1 MGLGLPA
8 GEYSA
13 PSRSLINYLKQGG
26 ISMRKKGLIVLTF
39 SLAVCLVIFAGG
51 SKVATAVELRFAHFA
66 ADGHP
71 GDLAAEMFGKAVEQ
85 RTGGKVKVTIYP
97 ANELGSPPEQLEQIK
112 VGAIDMGLPTQGAL
126 DKYSKRFGVV
136 MLPFVYDDY
145 AHAYR
150 VLDGPFMA
158 WAGPDIEKQGMV
170 HLSNWEWG
178 FRNITNNKRA
188 INSPDDMKG
197 LKMRVPPEIQLQAT
211 MEALG
216 AVTTKIAFP
225 ELYMSLKQGVADGQ
239 DNPLSVIYHFKIYEV
254 QKYLAITRHVYNSMV
269 HVISKATWDKLSAD
283 QQKIVKEESIKAGD
297 FMRQTLQKE
306 DETLLQKLKDAGM
319 VVTTPD
325 VSKFR
330 SLMKPAWDRIAGY
343 SGKENVEAFLKMVD
357 SVR

>member
-1 MGLGLPA
+1 MKRTSLFILVLFLVAGL
-8 GEYSA
+8 
-13 PSRSLINYLKQGG
+13 
-26 ISMRKKGLIVLTF
+26 V
-39 SLAVCLVIFAGG
+39 VFAGSLEG
-51 SKVATAVELRFAHFA
+51 AKATASTELRFAHFA

-71 GDLAAEMFGKAVEQ
+71 GDVAAEMFAKAVQ
-85 RTGGKVKVTIYP
+85 KRTGGKIKVTVYP

-112 VGAIDMGLPTQGAL
+112 LGAIDMGLPTQGQL

-136 MLPFVYDDY
+136 MLPFVYNDY

-158 WAGPDIEKQGMV
+158 WAGPDIQKQGMV

-178 FRNITNNKRA
+178 FRNITNNVRA

-239 DNPLSVIYHFKIYEV
+239 DNPLSVIYHFKLYEV

-269 HVISKATWDKLSAD
+269 HVISKATWDKLTPE
-283 QQKIVKEESIKAGD
+283 QQRIIREESKKAGD
-297 FMRQTLQKE
+297 SMRKTLQKE

-319 VVTTPD
+319 VVTHPD
-325 VSKFR
+325 AAKFR
-330 SLMKPAWDRIAGY
+330 ALMKPAWDRIAGY
-343 SGKENVEAFLKMVD
+343 SGKENVEEFLKMVD

>member
-1 MGLGLPA
+1 
-8 GEYSA
+8 
-13 PSRSLINYLKQGG
+13 
-26 ISMRKKGLIVLTF
+26 MRKKSIFLMIF
-39 SLAVCLVIFAGG
+39 SLALCLSVLVAGP
-51 SKVATAVELRFAHFA
+51 ATVSAVELRFAHFA

-71 GDLAAEMFGKAVEQ
+71 GDLAAKMFGKAVEQ
-85 RTGGKVKVTIYP
+85 RTNGEVKVTVYP
-97 ANELGSPPEQLEQIK
+97 ANQLGSPPEQLEQVK
-112 VGAIDMGLPTQGAL
+112 LGAIDMALPTQGQL

-136 MLPFVYDDY
+136 MLPFIYDSY

-178 FRNITNNKRA
+178 FRNITNNRRA

-225 ELYMSLKQGVADGQ
+225 ELYMSLKQGVTDGQ
-239 DNPLSVIYHFKIYEV
+239 DNPLSVIYHFKLYEV
-254 QKYLAITRHVYNSMV
+254 QKYLAISHHVYNSMV
-269 HVISKATWDKLSAD
+269 HVVSKTTWDSLTPE
-283 QQKIVKEESIKAGD
+283 QQKIVKEESKKAGD
-297 FMRQTLQKE
+297 YMRETLQKE
-306 DETLLQKLKDAGM
+306 DETLLQKLKDTGM

-325 VSKFR
+325 VAQFR
-330 SLMKPAWDRIAGY
+330 ALMQPAYDRIAEY
-343 SGKENVEAFLKMVD
+343 SGKENVEEFLKMVD

>member
-1 MGLGLPA
+1 MRRISFFGLV
-8 GEYSA
+8 
-13 PSRSLINYLKQGG
+13 
-26 ISMRKKGLIVLTF
+26 ISLTF
-39 SLAVCLVIFAGG
+39 CLLISTGG
-51 SKVATAVELRFAHFA
+51 QAFSIELKFAHFA
-66 ADGHP
+66 AKGHP
-71 GDLAAEMFGKAVEQ
+71 GDLAAEMFAKAVEEG
-85 RTGGKVKVTIYP
+85 TGGKVTVTVYP

-112 VGAIDMGLPTQGAL
+112 VGAIDMGLPTQGQL

-136 MLPFVYDDY
+136 MLPFVYDNAD
-145 AHAYR
+145 HAYR

-178 FRNITNNKRA
+178 FRNITNNRRA
-188 INSPDDMKG
+188 INSPGDMKG

-254 QKYLAITRHVYNSMV
+254 QKYLALTRHVYNSMV
-269 HVISKATWDKLSAD
+269 HVVSKSTWNRLTPD
-283 QQKIVKEESIKAGD
+283 QQKIVREESKKAGD
-297 FMRQTLQKE
+297 FMRQTLKKE
-306 DETLLQKLKDAGM
+306 DETLLAKLKEAGM

-325 VSKFR
+325 PSQFR
-330 SLMKPAWDRIAGY
+330 TLMQPAWDRIAGY
-343 SGKENVEAFLKMVD
+343 SGKQNVEEFLKMVD

>member
-1 MGLGLPA
+1 
-8 GEYSA
+8 
-13 PSRSLINYLKQGG
+13 
-26 ISMRKKGLIVLTF
+26 MRKMKLFFLVFLAMGLIVFT
-39 SLAVCLVIFAGG
+39 GG
-51 SKVATAVELRFAHFA
+51 PQGVNSASGIELRFAHFA

-71 GDLAAEMFGKAVEQ
+71 GDLAAEMFAKAVEQ
-85 RTGGKVKVTIYP
+85 RTGGKVKVTVYP

-112 VGAIDMGLPTQGAL
+112 LGAIDMGLPTQGQL
-126 DKYSKRFGVV
+126 DKYSKKFGVV
-136 MLPFVYDDY
+136 MLPFVYDSYD
-145 AHAYR
+145 HAYR

-158 WAGPDIEKQGMV
+158 WAKPEIEKQGMV

-239 DNPLSVIYHFKIYEV
+239 DNPLSVIYHFKLYEA

-269 HVISKATWDKLSAD
+269 HVISKTTWNKLTPD
-283 QQKIVKEESIKAGD
+283 QQAIVREESKKAGD
-297 FMRQTLQKE
+297 FMRETLQKE
-306 DETLLQKLKDAGM
+306 DETLLQKLKDSGM
-319 VVTTPD
+319 VVTTPN
-325 VSKFR
+325 VAEFR
-330 SLMKPAWDRIAGY
+330 ALMKPAWDRIAGY
-343 SGKENVEAFLKMVD
+343 SGEQNVSEFLKMVD

>member
-1 MGLGLPA
+1 MFFHSSGREIIEPLRKMKEEP
-8 GEYSA
+8 
-13 PSRSLINYLKQGG
+13 Q
-26 ISMRKKGLIVLTF
+26 MRRMNLLCLIVFMAITLLLF
-39 SLAVCLVIFAGG
+39 GG
-51 SKVATAVELRFAHFA
+51 GAKGVKSASAIELRFAHFA

-71 GDLAAEMFGKAVEQ
+71 GDLAAEMFAKAVQ
-85 RTGGKVKVTIYP
+85 DRTGGKVTVTVYP
-97 ANELGSPPEQLEQIK
+97 ANELGSPPEQLEQVK
-112 VGAIDMGLPTQGAL
+112 LGAIDMGLPTQGAL

-136 MLPFVYDDY
+136 MLPFVYDNS

-150 VLDGPFMA
+150 VLDGPFMS
-158 WAGPDIEKQGMV
+158 WAGPDIEKQGMI

-239 DNPLSVIYHFKIYEV
+239 DNPLSVIYHFKLYEV
-254 QKYLAITRHVYNSMV
+254 QKYLAVTRHVYNSMV
-269 HVISKATWDKLSAD
+269 HVISKATWNKLTPE
-283 QQKIVKEESIKAGD
+283 QQKIVREESKKAGN
-297 FMRQTLQKE
+297 FMRKTLQKE
-306 DETLLQKLKDAGM
+306 DESLLKKLKDAGM
-319 VVTTPD
+319 VITTPD

-330 SLMKPAWDRIAGY
+330 ALMKPAWDRIAGY
-343 SGKENVEAFLKMVD
+343 SGKQNVTEFLQMVD

>member
-1 MGLGLPA
+1 MRRRNLFLVVLFLAIGLLLFSGQS
-8 GEYSA
+8 GINSA
-13 PSRSLINYLKQGG
+13 SAI
-26 ISMRKKGLIVLTF
+26 
-39 SLAVCLVIFAGG
+39 
-51 SKVATAVELRFAHFA
+51 ELRFAHFA

-71 GDLAAEMFGKAVEQ
+71 GDLAAEMFAKAVEQ
-85 RTGGKVKVTIYP
+85 RTGGKVKVTVYP

-112 VGAIDMGLPTQGAL
+112 LGAVDMGLPTQGAL

-158 WAGPDIEKQGMV
+158 WAQADIDKQGMV
-170 HLSNWEWG
+170 LLSNWEWG
-178 FRNITNNKRA
+178 FRNITNNKRP

-254 QKYLAITRHVYNSMV
+254 QKNLAITRHVYNSMV
-269 HVISKATWDKLSAD
+269 HVISKATWDKLTPE
-283 QQKIVKEESIKAGD
+283 QQSIVREESKKAGD
-297 FMRQTLQKE
+297 FMRITLQKE
-306 DETLLQKLKDAGM
+306 DESLLQKLKDSGM
-319 VVTTPD
+319 AITTPD
-325 VSKFR
+325 IAPFR
-330 SLMKPAWDRIAGY
+330 ALMKPAWDRIADY
-343 SGKENVEAFLKMVD
+343 SGKQNVAEFLKMVD

>member
-1 MGLGLPA
+1 MKNRNVGKEELHMARKNLFGMVLFLAIGLLIFSGQQ
-8 GEYSA
+8 GINSA
-13 PSRSLINYLKQGG
+13 
-26 ISMRKKGLIVLTF
+26 
-39 SLAVCLVIFAGG
+39 A
-51 SKVATAVELRFAHFA
+51 AVELRFAHFA

-71 GDLAAEMFGKAVEQ
+71 GDLAAEMFAKAVEE
-85 RTGGKVKVTIYP
+85 RTGGQVKVTVYP
-97 ANELGSPPEQLEQIK
+97 ANELGSPPEQLKQIK
-112 VGAIDMGLPTQGAL
+112 LGAIDMGLPTQGQL
-126 DKYSKRFGVV
+126 DKYSKKFGVV
-136 MLPFVYDDY
+136 MLPFVYDSYD
-145 AHAYR
+145 HAYR

-158 WAGPDIEKQGMV
+158 WAKPEIEKQGMV

-197 LKMRVPPEIQLQAT
+197 FKMRVPPEIQRQAT

-239 DNPLSVIYHFKIYEV
+239 DNPLSVIYHFKLYEA

-269 HVISKATWDKLSAD
+269 HVISKTTWNKLTPD
-283 QQKIVKEESIKAGD
+283 QQAIVREESKKAGD
-297 FMRQTLQKE
+297 FMRETLQKE
-306 DETLLQKLKDAGM
+306 DETLLQKLKDSGM

-325 VSKFR
+325 VAGFR
-330 SLMKPAWDRIAGY
+330 ALMKPAWDRIAGY
-343 SGKENVEAFLKMVD
+343 SGKQNVSEFLKMVD

>member
-1 MGLGLPA
+1 MCRKNLFLVVLFLAMGLLIIG
-8 GEYSA
+8 GQQGINSA
-13 PSRSLINYLKQGG
+13 S
-26 ISMRKKGLIVLTF
+26 
-39 SLAVCLVIFAGG
+39 
-51 SKVATAVELRFAHFA
+51 AVELRFAHFA

-71 GDLAAEMFGKAVEQ
+71 GDLAAEMFAKGVEQ
-85 RTGGKVKVTIYP
+85 RTGGQVKVTVYP

-112 VGAIDMGLPTQGAL
+112 LGAIDMGLPTQGQL
-126 DKYSKRFGVV
+126 DKYSKKFGVV
-136 MLPFVYDDY
+136 MLPFVFDNSE
-145 AHAYR
+145 HAYR

-158 WAGPDIEKQGMV
+158 WAQPETEKQGMV
-170 HLSNWEWG
+170 LLSNWEWG

-188 INSPDDMKG
+188 INSPADMKG

-269 HVISKATWDKLSAD
+269 HVISKATWEKLTKE
-283 QQKIVKEESIKAGD
+283 QQAILREESQKAGQ
-297 FMRQTLQKE
+297 FMRTALQKE
-306 DETLLQKLKDAGM
+306 DESLLQKLKNSGM
-319 VVTTPD
+319 VITTPD
-325 VSKFR
+325 GAQFR
-330 SLMKPAWDRIAGY
+330 ALMQPAYDRIAEY
-343 SGKENVEAFLKMVD
+343 SGKQNVAEFLEMVD

>member
-1 MGLGLPA
+1 MPKKNLFLVVLLLAMGLFIFSGQQ
-8 GEYSA
+8 GMNSA
-13 PSRSLINYLKQGG
+13 SAI
-26 ISMRKKGLIVLTF
+26 
-39 SLAVCLVIFAGG
+39 
-51 SKVATAVELRFAHFA
+51 ELRFAHFA

-71 GDLAAEMFGKAVEQ
+71 GDIAAEMFAEAVEQ
-85 RTGGKVKVTIYP
+85 RTGGEIKVTVYP

-112 VGAIDMGLPTQGAL
+112 LGAVDMGLPTQGQL
-126 DKYSKRFGVV
+126 DKYSKKFGVV

-150 VLDGPFMA
+150 VLDGPFMS
-158 WAGPDIEKQGMV
+158 WAEAEIEKQGMV
-170 HLSNWEWG
+170 LLSNWEWG

-188 INSPDDMKG
+188 ISSPDDMKG

-254 QKYLAITRHVYNSMV
+254 QKYLAITHHVYNSMV
-269 HVISKATWDKLSAD
+269 HVISKATWDKLTPE
-283 QQKIVKEESIKAGD
+283 QQKIVREESKKAGD
-297 FMRQTLQKE
+297 YMRITLQKE
-306 DETLLQKLKDAGM
+306 DDSLLQKLKNSGM
-319 VVTTPD
+319 VITNPNVAP
-325 VSKFR
+325 FR
-330 SLMKPAWDRIAGY
+330 ALMKPAYDRIAEY
-343 SGKENVEAFLKMVD
+343 SGRQNVTEFLEMVE

>member
-1 MGLGLPA
+1 
-8 GEYSA
+8 
-13 PSRSLINYLKQGG
+13 
-26 ISMRKKGLIVLTF
+26 
-39 SLAVCLVIFAGG
+39 
-51 SKVATAVELRFAHFA
+51 
-66 ADGHP
+66 
-71 GDLAAEMFGKAVEQ
+71 
-85 RTGGKVKVTIYP
+85 
-97 ANELGSPPEQLEQIK
+97 
-112 VGAIDMGLPTQGAL
+112 MGLPTQGAL

-136 MLPFVYDDY
+136 MLPFVYDDA

-150 VLDGPFMA
+150 VLDGPFMK

-188 INSPDDMKG
+188 INAPDDMKG

-269 HVISKATWDKLSAD
+269 HVISKATWDKLSPD
-283 QQKIVKEESIKAGD
+283 QQKIIKEESIKAGN
-297 FMRQTLQKE
+297 FMRETLQKE
-306 DETLLQKLKDAGM
+306 DESLLQKLKDAGM

-330 SLMKPAWDRIAGY
+330 ALMKPAWERIAEY
-343 SGKENVEAFLKMVD
+343 SGKSNVDEFLKMVD